1 MLVLAAMGQGLG
13 FVDPGTIVEVDIPD
27 YIVLDGDTVNWRI
40 GPRGADIYIDK
51 TLTPTGFAGTE
62 GIDWKPVNKFE

>member
-1 MLVLAAMGQGLG
+1 MLVLGGMGQGMVLSIIG
-13 FVDPGTIVEVDIPD
+13 SGSETEIPG
-27 YIVLDGDTVNWRI
+27 YIELEGDTVDWRI